1 MYMIWQSSRVRTLD
15 LLLWY
20 FLSSFVF
27 LVGSQISGRIR
38 GRGVGMFFFVTSRYY
53 QDYRSDYQPG
63 VCVEGG
69 LLSGRLRLVC
79 LFVTRRERTQ
89 QCP

>member
-1 MYMIWQSSRVRTLD
+1 MNILWQSSRVRTLD

-53 QDYRSDYQPG
+53 QDYRSDYQLVIRPES
-63 VCVEGG
+63 VTDY
-69 LLSGRLRLVC
+69 RLESRLEI
-79 LFVTRRERTQ
+79 ER
-89 QCP
+89 